1 MVNQNMYKTP
11 RTKQTLAGFVMTSV
25 NAQDYIPVSQLLG
38 HGFDSQEMH
47 ERSHFG

>member
-1 MVNQNMYKTP
+1 MVNQKMYKTP
-11 RTKQTLAGFVMTSV
+11 RTKQNPAEKTSM

-47 ERSHFG
+47 ELSHFG